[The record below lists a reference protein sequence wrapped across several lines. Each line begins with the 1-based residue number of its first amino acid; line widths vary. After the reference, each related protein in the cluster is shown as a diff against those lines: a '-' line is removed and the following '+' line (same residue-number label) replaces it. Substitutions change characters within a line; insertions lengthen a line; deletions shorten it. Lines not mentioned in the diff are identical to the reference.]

1 MQGCVWVGQGKVGMG
16 GNVAGQQKEEEENE
30 VFFLP
35 VSESNAAHKKKSG
48 PPTLSLRLFVEVCL
62 PP

>member
-1 MQGCVWVGQGKVGMG
+1 MGQGKAGMG
-16 GNVAGQQKEEEENE
+16 GNVAGQQKEEEEENK

-35 VSESNAAHKKKSG
+35 VSESNAAHKEKSG

>member
-1 MQGCVWVGQGKVGMG
+1 MGQGKAGMG
-16 GNVAGQQKEEEENE
+16 GNVAGQQKEEEENK

-35 VSESNAAHKKKSG
+35 VSESNAAHKEKSG